1 MRLAECEA
9 ETICNL
15 EKENFKLSDLLSK
28 AEQTLESEKE
38 KYQKLED
45 THRVKFAIKLG
56 LLWFKLRNAC
66 V

>member
-45 THRVKFAIKLG
+45 THRVKFAIILG

>member
-28 AEQTLESEKE
+28 TEQTLESEKE
-38 KYQKLED
+38 KYQKLEN
-45 THRVKFAIKLG
+45 THQVKFTIILG
-56 LLWFKLRNAC
+56 PVGLK
-66 V
+66 